1 MKQKY
6 GRVFHLGIVVED
18 MHRAVEIFEKEM
30 GIGPWQIDEH
40 ADFFHDKK
48 VNDGIGMDFAAATF
62 RSKFGYEIEVIEPV
76 GPSVYMDFLKEHGP
90 GIHHVML
97 ETTDNYKETLAMADR
112 VSGGR
117 PPVLST
123 YFQDGTPICF
133 YADMLKEIGLV
144 LECGAEPGASDEEE

>member
-1 MKQKY
+1 M
-6 GRVFHLGIVVED
+6 
-18 MHRAVEIFEKEM
+18 
-30 GIGPWQIDEH
+30 
-40 ADFFHDKK
+40 
-48 VNDGIGMDFAAATF
+48 
-62 RSKFGYEIEVIEPV
+62 FGQGGG

-133 YADMLKEIGLV
+133 YADMLKEIGLDV
-144 LECGAEPGASDEEE
+144 PQAARIAQALRDRGIPLPPSIYTLEQLTDALLAAGKEAGVC